1 MSLKNSHKPRTSAS
15 GIPLTSDHTNAAARY
30 TAAELAAMLAEPK
43 PVTADAQKIF
53 LRCLSMT
60 GDIVAAAQA
69 AGQDEADFFAY
80 RHSNVGF
87 SAEWDAAMDEAI
99 MRLDSLLHA
108 GVIEF
113 LSKPWRDLNVGVMAA
128 MHRLALSLLTA
139 YRRAKGQ
146 KQRQDPHKAMTDKQ
160 YLLSKIAEY
169 KAKAGGQAT
178 MHGQHPIDPNLSIM
192 THNG

>member
-1 MSLKNSHKPRTSAS
+1 MSVKNCPKPKISAS
-15 GIPLTSDHTNAAARY
+15 GVPITADPANAARFTDAQ
-30 TAAELAAMLAEPK
+30 LATMLAEPK
-43 PVTADAQKIF
+43 PVTANAQKIF
-53 LRCLSMT
+53 LRCLAIT

-80 RHSNVGF
+80 RRSNVGF
-87 SAEWDAAMDEAI
+87 SAEWDAAMDDAI

-108 GVIEF
+108 GAIEL
-113 LSKPWRDLNVGVMAA
+113 LSKPWGDLNVGVMAA
-128 MHRLALSLLTA
+128 MHRLALSLLAA

-146 KQRQDPHKAMTDKQ
+146 KQRQDPQQAMTDKQ

-169 KAKAGGQAT
+169 KAKAGHQAT
-178 MHGQHPIDPNLSIM
+178 MQGQHPVDPNLSIM